1 MEKHIYSKKAIVTI
15 AKKEYGD
22 ELKEIILLDA
32 LYLQSENAR
41 YCEKVSEMKWNLAVE
56 MVDFWCYT
64 PEHEEY
70 YNLCDRIDF
79 VLGNYIEEKSS
90 EILEKVLDNIK

>member
-1 MEKHIYSKKAIVTI
+1 MERYIYSKKAIVNM
-15 AKKEYGD
+15 AKREYAD
-22 ELKEIILLDA
+22 ELKEVILLDA
-32 LYLQSENAR
+32 LYLQSKNAR
-41 YCEKVSEMKWNLAVE
+41 YYEKACDLKWSIAVD

-79 VLGNYIEEKSS
+79 VLGNYIEEQSS
-90 EILEKVLDNIK
+90 EILEKFLDNL

>member
-1 MEKHIYSKKAIVTI
+1 MERYIYSKKAIVNM
-15 AKKEYGD
+15 AKREYTD

-32 LYLQSENAR
+32 LYLQSKNAR
-41 YCEKVSEMKWNLAVE
+41 YYEKACDLKWNVAVE

-70 YNLCDRIDF
+70 YDLCDRIDF
-79 VLGNYIEEKSS
+79 VLGNYIEEQSS
-90 EILEKVLDNIK
+90 KILENFLDNLK

>member
-1 MEKHIYSKKAIVTI
+1 MERYIYSKKAIVNM
-15 AKKEYGD
+15 AKREYND
-22 ELKEIILLDA
+22 EIKEIILLDA
-32 LYLQSENAR
+32 LYLQSKNAR
-41 YCEKVSEMKWNLAVE
+41 YYEKAVDLKWSVAVE

-79 VLGNYIEEKSS
+79 VLGDYIEEQSS
-90 EILEKVLDNIK
+90 EILEKFLDNL